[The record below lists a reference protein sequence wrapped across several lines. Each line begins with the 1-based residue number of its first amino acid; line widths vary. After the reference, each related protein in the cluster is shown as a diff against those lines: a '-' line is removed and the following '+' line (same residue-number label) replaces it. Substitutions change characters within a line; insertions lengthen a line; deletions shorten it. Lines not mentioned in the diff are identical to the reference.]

1 MSDSA
6 ADFDPTEM
14 TPEQFAQLV
23 AGATDDQIEE
33 GIRTVGTERALERIF
48 ANFPDRFQPQ
58 KAEGV
63 EADIQWIVTDQ
74 GEEHPFFISIK
85 DGSCTSGPGSAD
97 APKVTLTVGLVPF
110 AKLVTGQANGMQ
122 LFMTGKLKVAGDL
135 MFSPRIM
142 TFFDP
147 PKAG

>member
-6 ADFDPTEM
+6 PEFDPTEM

-23 AGATDDQIEE
+23 AGATDDQIAE

-48 ANFPDRFQPQ
+48 ANFPGRFQPE
-58 KAEGV
+58 KAQGV
-63 EADIQWIVTDQ
+63 EAVIQWIVTDQ

-85 DGSCTSGPGSAD
+85 GGSATSGSGRAD

-122 LFMTGKLKVAGDL
+122 MFLTGKLKVVGDL
-135 MFSPRIM
+135 MFAPRIM
-142 TFFDP
+142 TFFEP